1 MRLAIVGKGGAGKS
15 AICGTLARTL
25 ARRGHRVLALDVDRL
40 PGLALSL
47 GLAPGAVDDAGLPEE
62 LAERPPERGWVV
74 VLDHRVR
81 DARGLA
87 IVREAL
93 PGEEILVVSEDR
105 AIEDADREG
114 VAPLDAAP
122 GAPGVLALAAVARR
136 LVRGAG

>member
-62 LAERPPERGWVV
+62 LAERPLERGW
-74 VLDHRVR
+74 
-81 DARGLA
+81 
-87 IVREAL
+87 
-93 PGEEILVVSEDR
+93 IL
-105 AIEDADREG
+105 REG
-114 VAPLDAAP
+114 AASARSP
-122 GAPGVLALAAVARR
+122 CWPTGSATREGWRSCARR
-136 LVRGAG
+136 SRGRRSW